1 MKKFVQ
7 CKSIFALLLMVL
19 LLFQCSLLAA
29 AAEPQN
35 KAVLKLD
42 RADVDQLPRNYRA
55 TDDPFRVTKDGNY
68 PSRAGMSD
76 IHASASS
83 IFSEK
88 EFKQV
93 MAKARGHIV
102 VVDLRQESHG
112 YLNGMAV
119 SWFAD
124 NNWGN
129 DGKKLEEVKVIERGL
144 LDKAL
149 TESPTT
155 VYYFDDEK
163 NVTTQPFK
171 VDVETARTEE
181 EMVTAQGAGYFRL
194 ACSDHFR
201 PEDAD
206 VDRFLQFYKSL
217 PQDAWLHFHCFAGE
231 GRTTI
236 FMNMYDILKNAK
248 KVSYDDIALRQG
260 LIGPV
265 DIRNVPD
272 SKKNWKRKAYIER
285 AQFTK
290 HFYDY
295 VKNSPDNLPMSW
307 SEWAKQHSY

>member
-1 MKKFVQ
+1 MKKALWF
-7 CKSIFALLLMVL
+7 KSILSIMMAVA
-19 LLFQCSLLAA
+19 LLFQFTLFAS
-29 AAEPQN
+29 AAESN
-35 KAVLKLD
+35 KVVLKID
-42 RADVDQLPRNYRA
+42 RADADQLPRNYRT
-55 TDDPFRVTKDGNY
+55 TDDTFRATKDGQY
-68 PSRAGMSD
+68 PSRVGLKD

-88 EFKQV
+88 EFEQV
-93 MAKARGHIV
+93 ISRAHGNVI

-119 SWFAD
+119 SWFGA

-129 DGKKLEEVKVIERGL
+129 DGKDLEQVKVIEKGL

-149 TESPTT
+149 TETPTT
-155 VYYFDDEK
+155 IYHFDDDK
-163 NVTTQPFK
+163 NVTTESFQIN
-171 VDVETARTEE
+171 VENALTEE
-181 EMVTAQGAGYFRL
+181 EMIKSHGAGYFRL

-206 VDRFLQFYKSL
+206 VDRFLEFYKLL
-217 PQDAWLHFHCFAGE
+217 PKDAWLHFHCFAGE

-265 DIRNVPD
+265 DIRNVPA
-272 SKKNWKRKAYIER
+272 SKMNWKRKAYIER
-285 AQFTK
+285 AQFVK
-290 HFYDY
+290 HFYDF
-295 VKNSPDNLPMSW
+295 VKQSPDNLPMTW
-307 SEWAKQHSY
+307 SKWARQHSY

>member
-1 MKKFVQ
+1 MKKSLWF
-7 CKSIFALLLMVL
+7 KSILSIMMAVA
-19 LLFQCSLLAA
+19 LLFQFSLFAS
-29 AAEPQN
+29 AAEVN
-35 KAVLKLD
+35 KVVLKLD
-42 RADVDQLPRNYRA
+42 RADADQLPRNYRT
-55 TDDPFRVTKDGNY
+55 TDDTFRTTKDGQY
-68 PSRAGMSD
+68 PSRIGLKD

-88 EFKQV
+88 EFEQV
-93 MAKARGHIV
+93 MSKAHGQVI

-119 SWFAD
+119 SWFGA

-129 DGKKLEEVKVIERGL
+129 DGKNLEQVKVIEKGL
-144 LDKAL
+144 LDKTLA
-149 TESPTT
+149 EAPTT
-155 VYYFDDEK
+155 IYHFDDDK
-163 NVTTQPFK
+163 NVITEPFQ
-171 VDVETARTEE
+171 VNVESALTEE
-181 EMVTAQGAGYFRL
+181 EMVKSHGAGYFRL

-217 PQDAWLHFHCFAGE
+217 PKDAWLHFHCFAGE

-265 DIRNVPD
+265 DIRNVPA
-272 SKKNWKRKAYIER
+272 SKMNWKRKAYIER
-285 AQFTK
+285 AQFVK
-290 HFYDY
+290 HFYDF
-295 VKNSPDNLPMSW
+295 VKQSPDNLPMTW

>member
-1 MKKFVQ
+1 MKKSLWF
-7 CKSIFALLLMVL
+7 KSILSIMMAVALLFHFS
-19 LLFQCSLLAA
+19 LFAS
-29 AAEPQN
+29 AAEAN
-35 KAVLKLD
+35 KVVLKLD
-42 RADVDQLPRNYRA
+42 RADADQLPRNYRT
-55 TDDPFRVTKDGNY
+55 TDDTFRTTKDGQY
-68 PSRAGMSD
+68 PSRIGLKD

-88 EFKQV
+88 EFEQV
-93 MAKARGHIV
+93 MSKAHGQVI

-119 SWFAD
+119 SWFGA

-129 DGKKLEEVKVIERGL
+129 DGKNLEQVKVIEKGL
-144 LDKAL
+144 LDKTLA
-149 TESPTT
+149 EAPTT
-155 VYYFDDEK
+155 IYHFDDDK
-163 NVTTQPFK
+163 NVITEPFQ
-171 VDVETARTEE
+171 VNVESALTEE
-181 EMVTAQGAGYFRL
+181 EMVKSHGAGYFRL

-206 VDRFLQFYKSL
+206 VDRFLEFYKSL
-217 PQDAWLHFHCFAGE
+217 PKDAWLHFHCFAGE

-265 DIRNVPD
+265 DIRNVPA
-272 SKKNWKRKAYIER
+272 SKMNWKRKAYIER
-285 AQFTK
+285 AQFVK
-290 HFYDY
+290 HFYDF
-295 VKNSPDNLPMSW
+295 VKQSPDNLPMTW

>member
-1 MKKFVQ
+1 MKKSLWF
-7 CKSIFALLLMVL
+7 KSILSIMMAVA
-19 LLFQCSLLAA
+19 LLFQFSLFAS
-29 AAEPQN
+29 AAETN
-35 KAVLKLD
+35 KVVLKLD
-42 RADVDQLPRNYRA
+42 RADADQLPRNYRT
-55 TDDPFRVTKDGNY
+55 TDDAFRTTKDGQY
-68 PSRAGMSD
+68 PSRVGLKD

-88 EFKQV
+88 EFEQV
-93 MAKARGHIV
+93 MSRAHGQVI

-119 SWFAD
+119 SWFGA

-129 DGKKLEEVKVIERGL
+129 DGKNLEQVKVIEKGL

-149 TESPTT
+149 AETPTT
-155 VYYFDDEK
+155 IYHFDDDK
-163 NVTTQPFK
+163 NVITEPFQ
-171 VDVETARTEE
+171 VNVESALTEE
-181 EMVTAQGAGYFRL
+181 EMVKSHGASYFRL

-206 VDRFLQFYKSL
+206 VDRFLEFYKSL
-217 PQDAWLHFHCFAGE
+217 PKDAWLHFHCFAGE

-265 DIRNVPD
+265 DIRNVPA
-272 SKKNWKRKAYIER
+272 SKMNWKRKAYIER
-285 AQFTK
+285 AQFVK
-290 HFYDY
+290 HFYDF
-295 VKNSPDNLPMSW
+295 VKQSPDNLPMTW
-307 SEWAKQHSY
+307 SKWARQHSY